1 MGDDDVLSNEGKE
14 VRVRWAGGLDAEG
27 KKGFRNRDVQW
38 AGKSCLSGC
47 SEAVSGVG
55 DDDDA

>member
-1 MGDDDVLSNEGKE
+1 MRRERKALET
-14 VRVRWAGGLDAEG
+14 
-27 KKGFRNRDVQW
+27 DVQW